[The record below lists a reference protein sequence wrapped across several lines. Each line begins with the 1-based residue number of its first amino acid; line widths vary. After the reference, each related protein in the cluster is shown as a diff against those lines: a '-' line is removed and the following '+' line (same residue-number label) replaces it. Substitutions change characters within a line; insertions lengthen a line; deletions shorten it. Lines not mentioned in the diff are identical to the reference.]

1 MPGKLSEVL
10 EFLAEDGGWH
20 TVGEVAEAV
29 GVSLEEAEKLLRDL
43 SEFGFVHFDG
53 EGRVRI
59 DPELRRLLSL

>member
-10 EFLAEDGGWH
+10 ESLAEDGEWH

-29 GVSLEEAEKLLRDL
+29 GVSPEKAEKLLKDL
-43 SEFGFVHFDG
+43 SEFEFVYFDE

-59 DPELRRLLSL
+59 DPELKRLLSL